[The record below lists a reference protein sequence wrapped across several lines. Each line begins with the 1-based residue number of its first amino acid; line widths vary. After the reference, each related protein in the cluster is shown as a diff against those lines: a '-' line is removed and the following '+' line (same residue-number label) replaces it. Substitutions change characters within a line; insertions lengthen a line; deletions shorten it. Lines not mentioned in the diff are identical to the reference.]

1 MTVAVITDTAA
12 SISRRLADEW
22 NVRLV
27 PLAVMV
33 AGRTYRDTEV
43 DLASLPAARITTS
56 GPPPGEFLAA
66 LADARDGAVIVT
78 VAASLSSGH
87 ASARAATTAMDVPV
101 EIVDSGTAAGAQAL
115 VVLAAA
121 ERANRGAGVAEVA
134 EAARAAAGDVQL
146 VGCLADLDGLARS
159 GRVPGLAATAARR
172 TGLQFMFRLT
182 DGAVRP
188 MKPAGSRSAAVERMV
203 SLCTTSARAG
213 SVADIMTLGDDADLR
228 LRLLRARDAGR
239 MAIRRLYA
247 GTFGTAITVYT
258 GPHVIGLAWRWR
270 S

>member
-134 EAARAAAGDVQL
+134 EAARAAAGDVHWW
-146 VGCLADLDGLARS
+146 VAWPTWTGWPAAAGFLAW
-159 GRVPGLAATAARR
+159 PPRR
-172 TGLQFMFRLT
+172 
-182 DGAVRP
+182 
-188 MKPAGSRSAAVERMV
+188 
-203 SLCTTSARAG
+203 RAG
-213 SVADIMTLGDDADLR
+213 QACSSCSGSP
-228 LRLLRARDAGR
+228 
-239 MAIRRLYA
+239 
-247 GTFGTAITVYT
+247 T
-258 GPHVIGLAWRWR
+258 GPYGP
-270 S
+270 